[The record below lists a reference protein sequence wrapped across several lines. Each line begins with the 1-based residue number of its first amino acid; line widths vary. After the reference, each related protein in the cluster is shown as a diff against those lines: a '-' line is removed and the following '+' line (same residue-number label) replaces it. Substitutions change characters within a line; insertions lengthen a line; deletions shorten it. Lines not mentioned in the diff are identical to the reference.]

1 MTNASIHFQQNDE
14 VRTVVNASSKVK
26 WVFQVDP
33 STNNEYPGK
42 TMVGRKYVKNEGDY
56 INQGAAGADRWW
68 ADFGAYVD
76 ARPYIEYWVA
86 CNEPQ
91 GDWPTIAAYQ
101 KRWAD
106 LAHARGRKAVVGNFS
121 IGTPEPED
129 APIFK
134 DMVAAGDCVAF
145 HEYWMPQHWDE
156 LNKWQGWVMWRYK
169 KFMDNLPTHL
179 RQKPVLI
186 TECGCDGGTKATL
199 GQTPDRKGW
208 LTHYNANED
217 WYMEDLT
224 AYVDGLDDR
233 VKAIFMYTA
242 GPYSEWADFKVT
254 PSLAGRFLN
263 LTTEAAPVPTPQ
275 PEQPTLRVKK
285 PNGSIVVMNV
295 EDYVKGVVPME
306 VPSWWP
312 SAALRAQAIAA
323 RSYALASRNGKHAAQ
338 GFDVCS
344 TTCCQVYSDA
354 RYVNTTQAV
363 EDTRGI
369 VGVHNGS
376 VAHTFFSASCG
387 GKLLGNWAS
396 YLRART
402 DCPCAEHGFGI
413 NGHQNGMCQE
423 GAYYQA
429 LDGKTW
435 QEILDFYYDLTWVR
449 EYGLGEEF
457 PSTLVPVT
465 SELETRLREVEI
477 ALANLQQRL
486 EGFEEQDAL
495 GYKVLAK

>member
-33 STNNEYPGK
+33 PTENSFPGK
-42 TMVGRKYVKNEGDY
+42 EVIGRKYIKNEGDY

-76 ARPYIEYWVA
+76 ARPYINIWVA

-106 LAHARGRKAVVGNFS
+106 LAHARGKKAVVGNFS
-121 IGTPEPED
+121 IGTPEPQD
-129 APIFK
+129 APVFSE
-134 DMVAAGDCVAF
+134 MVAAGDYVAF

-169 KFMDNLPTHL
+169 KFMDNLPAHL
-179 RQKPVLI
+179 QQKPVLI

-199 GQTPDRKGW
+199 NQTPDRKGW
-208 LTHYNANED
+208 LTHYDSNED

-224 AYVDGLDDR
+224 AYFNGLDDR
-233 VKAIFMYTA
+233 VKAIFLYTA
-242 GPYSEWADFKVT
+242 GPYSEWTSFKVT
-254 PSLAGRFLN
+254 PSLAGRFIN
-263 LTTEAAPVPTPQ
+263 LTKETSAPAPP
-275 PEQPTLRVKK
+275 PEQPTIRVKK
-285 PNGSIVVMNV
+285 PDGSIVDMNI
-295 EDYVKGVVPME
+295 EEYVKGVVPKE

-312 SAALRAQAIAA
+312 DAALRAQAIAA
-323 RSYALASRNGKHAAQ
+323 RSYALASRNGKHAAE
-338 GFDVCS
+338 GYDVCS
-344 TTCCQVYSDA
+344 TTCCQVYGDE
-354 RYVNTTQAV
+354 RYVNTNQAV

-369 VGVHNGS
+369 VGMYNGKI
-376 VAHTFFSASCG
+376 ALTFFSASCG

-402 DCPCAEHGFGI
+402 DCPCAQHGFGV

-423 GAYYQA
+423 GAYFHA
-429 LDGKTW
+429 LSGKSW
-435 QEILDFYYDLTWVR
+435 QEILDFYYDLKWVK
-449 EYGLGEEF
+449 EYGMGDEF
-457 PSTLVPVT
+457 PSTSQPIT
-465 SELETRLREVEI
+465 NELETRLKEVEL
-477 ALANLQQRL
+477 ALAELQQRL
-486 EGFEEQDAL
+486 EGFTEHVAF
-495 GYKVLAK
+495 GYRVLAK